1 MNPLK
6 KLLSQT
12 AIYGLSSIVGR
23 LLNFLL
29 VPLYTRYFSTVE
41 YGETTILYAYVA
53 FFVVILTYGMET
65 AFFRFSNLET
75 DKKKVYSTTLVSIV
89 VSSSLFMV
97 LAFFFSQEIANAI
110 RFGQHPEYIK
120 YFALIIG
127 LDAISS
133 ISFAK
138 LRHHN
143 KAIRFAIIRLSNIF
157 VNIGL
162 NLFFII
168 YCDYAIENNLSSV
181 SFIEKIYNPEIGIGY
196 IFISNLVA
204 SIITIIL
211 LLPEMFGN
219 FRSFDKLLWKK
230 MLIYASPLMIAGLAG
245 IANETIDRIILQ
257 YLLPV
262 DVATS
267 EIGIYSAFYKLSI
280 IMTLFVQTFRF
291 GAEPFFFAQEKEKN
305 SKELYARVLKYFTIV
320 TSIIFLGSMLY
331 FDIIKNFIGSEFQD
345 PRGKIVVPILLL
357 ANLFLGIYYNLSVWY
372 KLSERTKYGA
382 YLSIFGALLTI
393 IFNLILIPS
402 MGFEGAA
409 WATLI
414 CYFSMTAGSY
424 MLSKKYYPIP
434 YPIVRICFYL
444 LFSLG
449 LYFISTLVD
458 MGMAINSIYLLI
470 FIGVAFLLEKPKKR
484 VISNS

>member
-1 MNPLK
+1 
-6 KLLSQT
+6 
-12 AIYGLSSIVGR
+12 
-23 LLNFLL
+23 
-29 VPLYTRYFSTVE
+29 
-41 YGETTILYAYVA
+41 
-53 FFVVILTYGMET
+53 
-65 AFFRFSNLET
+65 
-75 DKKKVYSTTLVSIV
+75 
-89 VSSSLFMV
+89 
-97 LAFFFSQEIANAI
+97 
-110 RFGQHPEYIK
+110 
-120 YFALIIG
+120 
-127 LDAISS
+127 
-133 ISFAK
+133 
-138 LRHHN
+138 
-143 KAIRFAIIRLSNIF
+143 
-157 VNIGL
+157 
-162 NLFFII
+162 
-168 YCDYAIENNLSSV
+168 
-181 SFIEKIYNPEIGIGY
+181 
-196 IFISNLVA
+196 VA